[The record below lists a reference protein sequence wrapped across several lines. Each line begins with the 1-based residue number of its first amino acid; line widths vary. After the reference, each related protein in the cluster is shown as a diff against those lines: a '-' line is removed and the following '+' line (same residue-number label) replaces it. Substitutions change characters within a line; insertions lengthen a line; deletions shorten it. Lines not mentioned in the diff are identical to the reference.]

1 MASLA
6 AAFKFRSVFLP
17 CCLALRAAFL
27 SVFIVALLLCR
38 PERRPLPV
46 RAAPPSLFAGPSTS
60 GAVASLFVG
69 PVIT

>member
-27 SVFIVALLLCR
+27 SVFVVALL
-38 PERRPLPV
+38 RRPLPV
-46 RAAPPSLFAGPSTS
+46 CAAPPSRVAGPATS
-60 GAVASLFVG
+60 GAAAGRFMG
-69 PVIT
+69 PVIA